1 MSLDYGTKPDTPA
14 GMTLTVYTEMD
25 SQLSPPLK
33 DAINNAQSAD
43 EKKAAEDALKDAR
56 KNWKKLS
63 YAVAKGVIEHI
74 KVNME
79 ICGIQTKGNIDTEVK
94 GNTGRT
100 NPGNHRHSVD
110 LSGEQLDVVFTQS
123 NDGTGLVE

>member
-14 GMTLTVYTEMD
+14 GMTLTVYTEID

-33 DAINNAQSAD
+33 DAINNAQSAN

-56 KNWKKLS
+56 ETWKKLS

-74 KVNME
+74 MTNME
-79 ICGIQTKGNIDTEVK
+79 IRGIETQGNV
-94 GNTGRT
+94 NTTVEGKTDRAD
-100 NPGNHRHSVD
+100 PGNHQHDVD
-110 LSGEQLDVVFTQS
+110 LLGEQIDVVFTQS
-123 NDGTGLVE
+123 NDGTGRVK